1 MDDSNREAILARILR
16 FGLTTADDVHR
27 HVCPDVSLNA
37 VRKML
42 AKLVKTG
49 WLNAYPLPEREKYY
63 VAGKAAVLEHAL
75 DPRKSSA
82 FGPLALPTRIGMLL
96 YCSRHPVKKPSSEE
110 FKQQFTDLCRP
121 GLSVTNYVYEL
132 GERFR
137 IGWLIVDHGAEPKRV
152 LSKIRSVVRE
162 RKQLPAFK
170 AAMLKEEFFVTV
182 IAPSDGRCEHLGRL
196 YLRHTLPLID
206 VQFVTIPELLPL
218 LVTEA

>member
-1 MDDSNREAILARILR
+1 MYESNREAILARILR

-37 VRKML
+37 VRKTL
-42 AKLVKTG
+42 AKLVETG
-49 WLNAYPLPEREKYY
+49 WLNAYPLPDREKYY
-63 VAGKAAVLEHAL
+63 VAGKAAVLEQAL

-82 FGPLALPTRIGMLL
+82 FGPLALPTRIGILL
-96 YCSRHPVKKPSSEE
+96 YCSRHPVSKPCPEE
-110 FKQQFTDLCRP
+110 FKQQFTDFCRP

-137 IGWLIVDHGAEPKRV
+137 IGWLIVDHGAEPKKV
-152 LSKIRSVVRE
+152 LSKIRSIVRE

-182 IAPSDGRCEHLGRL
+182 IGPSEGRCEHLRRI
-196 YLRHTLPLID
+196 YLRNSLPLID
-206 VQFVTIPELLPL
+206 VRFVTIPELLPL

>member
-1 MDDSNREAILARILR
+1 VDDTNREAILARILR
-16 FGLTTADDVHR
+16 FGLTTADDVQR
-27 HVCPDVSLNA
+27 HVSPNVSLNA

-42 AKLVKTG
+42 AKLVETG

-63 VAGKAAVLEHAL
+63 VAGKAAVLEYAL

-82 FGPLALPTRIGMLL
+82 FGPLALPTRIGILL
-96 YCSRHPVKKPSSEE
+96 YCSRYPVSKPSPEE

-137 IGWLIVDHGAEPKRV
+137 IGWLIVDHGAEPKKV
-152 LSKIRSVVRE
+152 LSKVRNIVRE
-162 RKQLPAFK
+162 RKQIPAFK
-170 AAMLKEEFFVTV
+170 AAILKEEFSVTV
-182 IAPSDGRCEHLGRL
+182 IAPTEGRCEHLRRI
-196 YLRHTLPLID
+196 YLRQPLSLIN
-206 VQFVTIPELLPL
+206 VQFVMIPELLPL

>member
-1 MDDSNREAILARILR
+1 MDDPSREAILARIQR

-27 HVCPDVSLNA
+27 HVCNAVSLNA

-42 AKLVKTG
+42 GKYVETG

-63 VAGKAAVLEHAL
+63 VAGKAAILEYGL

-82 FGPLALPTRIGMLL
+82 FGPLALPTRIGILL
-96 YCSRHPVKKPSSEE
+96 YCSRHPVIKPSPDE
-110 FKQQFTDLCRP
+110 FKRQFTDFCRP
-121 GLSVTNYVYEL
+121 GLSVINYVFET

-152 LSKIRSVVRE
+152 LSKVRDVVRE

-170 AAMLKEEFFVTV
+170 AAMLKEEFFVAV
-182 IAPSDGRCEHLGRL
+182 IAPSEGRSAHLQRM
-196 YLRHTLPLID
+196 YQRHPLPLID
-206 VQFVTIPELLPL
+206 VRFVTIPELLPL
-218 LVTEA
+218 LVKEA